1 MRTNVNMT
9 SPELALARILQAL
22 EKELIEASDKE
33 ILAVAKD
40 LGMDPR
46 TRGSAAFAGLK
57 YPSQAQLAD
66 FFGFE
71 AFKTVA
77 DFLGHDGYRSVQ
89 ADVPGP
95 DPTRTKSKRKARRT
109 KRSGIP
115 RAEKDSGDN

>member
-1 MRTNVNMT
+1 MRTDVRMT
-9 SPELALARILQAL
+9 SPELVLARILQAL
-22 EKELIEASDKE
+22 EKELIEASDE
-33 ILAVAKD
+33 EVLAAAKD
-40 LGMDPR
+40 LGMDPL

-77 DFLGHDGYRSVQ
+77 DYLRHDGYPSVP
-89 ADVPGP
+89 ADVP
-95 DPTRTKSKRKARRT
+95 DPSPTLTKSKRKTRRT
-109 KRSGIP
+109 KRSAIP